1 MSEKRKIWHWLVIAL
16 LSVIWG
22 TSYIL
27 MKKGLE
33 SFSSSQ
39 IGSLRIFITF
49 LCLLPVALRNLK
61 KLTADNIL
69 SISIIGLFGSGIPA
83 FLFPMA
89 QTKVS
94 SSLTGMLN
102 SLNPAF
108 TMTTGIVFYRRKA
121 VPNQIAGIILGLIG
135 AAGLIWNRSVS
146 ISYFGL
152 LIVLATVLS
161 GISSNEVARVK
172 NMNGLQMTALAFL
185 LISPISI
192 FFLLNSDFSH
202 AVNSAHW
209 LRNLGCIVVLS
220 VIGSACALAI
230 YYLLIQ
236 KTSPLFASTVTYF
249 IPVVSTMWGLSDNES
264 ITSQMLVSI
273 VFILAGV
280 YLINRTGFKDKLR
293 IRNR

>member
-1 MSEKRKIWHWLVIAL
+1 MTEKRKIWQWLVIAL
-16 LSVIWG
+16 LSLIWG

-33 SFSSSQ
+33 SFSSLQ

-49 LCLLPVALRNLK
+49 VCLLPVAIRNLN
-61 KLTADNIL
+61 KLTANNIL

-83 FLFPMA
+83 FLFPIA

-146 ISYFGL
+146 ISYYGL

-172 NMNGLQMTALAFL
+172 SMNGLQMTSLAFL
-185 LISPISI
+185 LISPISVI
-192 FFLLNSDFSH
+192 FLLNSDFSH
-202 AVNSAHW
+202 ALNTAHW
-209 LRNLGCIVVLS
+209 MRNLGCIVLLS
-220 VIGSACALAI
+220 VMGSACALAI

-236 KTSPLFASTVTYF
+236 NTSPVFASTVTYF
-249 IPVVSTMWGLSDNES
+249 IPVVSTIWGLSDNES
-264 ITSQMLVSI
+264 ITSQMLLSVA
-273 VFILAGV
+273 FILAGV
-280 YLINRTGFKDKLR
+280 SLINRPGFKEMER
-293 IRNR
+293 IWKR